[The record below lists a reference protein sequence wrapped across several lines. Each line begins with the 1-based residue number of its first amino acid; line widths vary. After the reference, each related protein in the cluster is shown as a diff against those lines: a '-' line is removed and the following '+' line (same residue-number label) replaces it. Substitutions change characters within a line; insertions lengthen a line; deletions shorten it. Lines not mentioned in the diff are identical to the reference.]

1 MSELSLKRYD
11 IAILSAAVADFTPE
25 RKSIK
30 KITTSSG
37 KLLLTLSPTRKI
49 INKVKHMSK
58 QTFLVGFKAEYN
70 IPDTNMIEGAY
81 KKLMECKGDL
91 IVANDVGRKDSEI
104 GSDNNE
110 VFVIDK
116 HKNIIHLPAQ
126 NKLSIARNLLNIIEN
141 LISRNK
147 M

>member
-1 MSELSLKRYD
+1 L
-11 IAILSAAVADFTPE
+11 
-25 RKSIK
+25 K
-30 KITTSSG
+30 KISTSKE

-49 INKVKHMSK
+49 INKIKHRSK

-70 IPDTNMIEGAY
+70 VSDTNIIERAY
-81 KKLMECKGDL
+81 KKLKECKGDL
-91 IVANDVGRKDSEI
+91 IVANDIGRKDSEI

-116 HKNIIHLPAQ
+116 HKNVLHLPPQ
-126 NKLSIARNLLNIIEN
+126 NKLSIARNLLNVIEN
-141 LISRNK
+141 LIIQNK